1 MICWW
6 YEYNKF
12 CFSFGSRVY
21 SWCLKKQEVIAQ
33 STAKVENE
41 TTNTT
46 VNQAICDSN
55 KAIATEHTPA
65 NIQAKRPKRLVKRPN
80 YVWRLAEQNS
90 TTIDNYVNSN

>member
-1 MICWW
+1 MIYWW

-12 CFSFGSRVY
+12 CFSFGSRVS

-46 VNQAICDSN
+46 VNQAIWLRTKVWSQIGLLQDHWSSCSCVN
-55 KAIATEHTPA
+55 KGSTKGWL
-65 NIQAKRPKRLVKRPN
+65 AKLGHF
-80 YVWRLAEQNS
+80 
-90 TTIDNYVNSN
+90 